1 MVFNLMASISLF
13 VQGHDHLEKKYLR
26 RIQNLGKATDQELSM
41 IGKILKAYATKKI
54 KTITGNRREVR
65 YNPKRTVTVSN
76 NGAYPNHDRGKLVKG
91 LRAYRSRSGVLQFQ
105 SRAPYALDLEFGT
118 RNMAARPYM
127 RRTLKANRKVIRA
140 LLAKGVKRA
149 L

>member
-1 MVFNLMASISLF
+1 
-13 VQGHDHLEKKYLR
+13 
-26 RIQNLGKATDQELSM
+26 
-41 IGKILKAYATKKI
+41 
-54 KTITGNRREVR
+54 
-65 YNPKRTVTVSN
+65 VTVSN
-76 NGAYPNHDRGKLVKG
+76 NGAYPNHDRGRLVKG
-91 LRAYRSRSGVLQFQ
+91 LRAFRSRSGVLQFQ

-127 RRTLKANRKVIRA
+127 RRTLKANRKVIKS

>member
-1 MVFNLMASISLF
+1 MASISLF
-13 VQGHDHLEKKYLR
+13 VQGHDHLKKKYFR
-26 RIQNLGKATDQELSM
+26 RIENVGKATDQELSM
-41 IGKILKAYATKKI
+41 IGKILKAYVTKRI
-54 KTITGNRREVR
+54 KTITQGKRRVR
-65 YNPKRTVTVSN
+65 YNPKRTVTVSKR
-76 NGAYPNHDRGKLVKG
+76 GAYPNHDRGKLVKG
-91 LRAYRSRSGVLQFQ
+91 IRAFRKGKGVLYFQ